1 MPVWFPEVMRYWLA
15 LTFTVFNRQHFS
27 SLHRRH
33 TLMKSTNKNVPTG
46 QEFFSNVSCRENY
59 KWQLQTPTNQKLLNK
74 VPSVRGKICYVV
86 LLDKLNEYQDILYIT
101 RSTYLTGYLGVD
113 FQMQLAHAWDDGFFA
128 LRVKMNSERR
138 ILSGE
143 TVNTFGEFIHVV
155 LVERKI
161 KVKEWCNLD
170 AWSP

>member
-1 MPVWFPEVMRYWLA
+1 M
-15 LTFTVFNRQHFS
+15 
-27 SLHRRH
+27 
-33 TLMKSTNKNVPTG
+33 
-46 QEFFSNVSCRENY
+46 
-59 KWQLQTPTNQKLLNK
+59 
-74 VPSVRGKICYVV
+74 

-128 LRVKMNSERR
+128 LRVKMNSECR